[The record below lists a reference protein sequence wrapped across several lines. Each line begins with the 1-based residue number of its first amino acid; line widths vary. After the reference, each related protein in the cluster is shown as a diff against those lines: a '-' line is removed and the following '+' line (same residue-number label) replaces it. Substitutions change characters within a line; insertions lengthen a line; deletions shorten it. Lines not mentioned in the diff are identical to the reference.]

1 LWSRTASAV
10 DITPLVAVTL
20 ALSTVRVPVAAIHSD
35 SVFVSLDDY

>member
-20 ALSTVRVPVAAIHSD
+20 ALSTVRVLVSTHSD